1 MNGATPAR
9 FWQGNY
15 DRVFSRVP
23 TTLTGQVC
31 RQPPM
36 FANRIVRYL
45 EILISEELGRS
56 TLLSEAINSFKISAF
71 FPMLENVNECYLA

>member
-1 MNGATPAR
+1 MVQHPLDFGR
-9 FWQGNY
+9 EIMIEF
-15 DRVFSRVP
+15 FSRFP
-23 TTLTGQVC
+23 ITLTGQVC

-36 FANRIVRYL
+36 FANRIVRYP

-71 FPMLENVNECYLA
+71 FPLLENVNE